1 MITNS
6 LLTLE
11 GLEEERHLLEI
22 DKCRADPVY
31 FISNY
36 LKIAEP
42 RNVLGGIDIIPF
54 RLWPYQIEYI
64 RLLDKQLREGRGLT
78 AKKCRDMGI
87 TLTTLAHFFYHWRF
101 TRGYSALVGSLN
113 EKEVRKLEGD
123 TDPLFS
129 KLDIF
134 IKNLPDWLL
143 PQGFVYEVHSLGM
156 SLINPELGTSI
167 IGSPMGKNFGLSK
180 RKTEILIDEDAQLL
194 YDVGGQCEQSSNT
207 VIRVS
212 TVNIGHF
219 RSVCER
225 AAKAGELIEYPWYL
239 NPNHTPEWY
248 ARQKAKL
255 LPWEF
260 ARFIEMD
267 FDASVADR
275 VYDIFDDCPI
285 SEEYDYRD
293 DLPLATAWD
302 FGLADPTAIL
312 FIQEDLTTGEVFVID
327 EFEKTQSD
335 ILFFTQ
341 FIPGAK
347 PLIPN
352 PYPLTKEEQEIVDR
366 HYLWK
371 RPIRN
376 FGDKSGKA
384 HKSQVVRV
392 SEWEALKE
400 YDIRM
405 ELEDQYYYQMYQ
417 RIRQTYQGLKRLKVH
432 PRCKKFI
439 RAMKSYHYEPLPLAN
454 ASQGITPAQRSP
466 EHDAS
471 SHFATALEFFFIS
484 EARMK
489 HDPTAPRKPVRAR
502 AHNSKFSYSKWAS

>member
-1 MITNS
+1 MTNS

-143 PQGFVYEVHSLGM
+143 PVGFIYDVHSLGM

-212 TVNIGHF
+212 TVGPGHF

-225 AAKAGELIEYPWYL
+225 AERNGELIEYPYHL
-239 NPNHTPEWY
+239 NPNHTPEWF
-248 ARQKAKL
+248 ARQEKKL
-255 LPWEF
+255 LPWEL
-260 ARFIEMD
+260 ARFILMD
-267 FDASVADR
+267 FDAAVADR
-275 VYDIFDDCPI
+275 VYDIFDFCPI
-285 SEEYDYRD
+285 SEEYDYRE
-293 DLPLATAWD
+293 DLPLADSWD
-302 FGLADPTAIL
+302 FGLGDPTCIL
-312 FIQEDLTTGEVFVID
+312 FIQKNLTTNEIFVID
-327 EFEKTQSD
+327 ELEKNEAD

-352 PYPLTKEEQEIVDR
+352 PYHPNKEEQEVIDR

-371 RPIRN
+371 RPTRN
-376 FGDKSGKA
+376 FGDKSGKQRN
-384 HKSQVVRV
+384 QVTKTSV
-392 SEWEALKE
+392 WETLGE

-405 ELEDQYYYQMYQ
+405 ELEDKFYYDMES
-417 RIRQTYQGLKRLKVH
+417 RIRETYQALKRVKVN

-439 RAMKSYHYEPLPLAN
+439 RAMKNYRYESLTLVQT
-454 ASQGITPAQRSP
+454 SQGITPKKREP
-466 EHDAS
+466 VHDEF
-471 SHFATALEFFFIS
+471 SHFATCFEFFAIS

>member
-1 MITNS
+1 
-6 LLTLE
+6 
-11 GLEEERHLLEI
+11 
-22 DKCRADPVY
+22 
-31 FISNY
+31 
-36 LKIAEP
+36 
-42 RNVLGGIDIIPF
+42 
-54 RLWPYQIEYI
+54 
-64 RLLDKQLREGRGLT
+64 
-78 AKKCRDMGI
+78 
-87 TLTTLAHFFYHWRF
+87 
-101 TRGYSALVGSLN
+101 
-113 EKEVRKLEGD
+113 
-123 TDPLFS
+123 
-129 KLDIF
+129 
-134 IKNLPDWLL
+134 LPE
-143 PQGFVYEVHSLGM
+143 GFVYDAHSQAM
-156 SLINPELGTSI
+156 ALINPELNTAI

-194 YDVGGQCEQSSNT
+194 YDVGGQCEQSSYS

-212 TVNIGHF
+212 TVGPGHF

-225 AAKAGELIEYPWYL
+225 AKKNGELIEYPYHL
-239 NPNHTPEWY
+239 NPNHTPAWFK
-248 ARQKAKL
+248 RQKEKL

-260 ARFIEMD
+260 GRFILMD

-293 DLPLATAWD
+293 DLPLATTWD

-312 FIQEDLTTGEVFVID
+312 FIQVDYSVNPPQVFVID

-352 PYPLTKEEQEIVDR
+352 PYNPTKEEQEIIDR

-384 HKSQVVRV
+384 HRSQVVRI
-392 SEWEALKE
+392 SEWEALRE

-405 ELEDQYYYQMYQ
+405 ELEDKYYYQMTQ
-417 RIRQTYQGLKRLKVH
+417 RIRQTYQGIKRLKVH

-439 RAMKSYHYEPLPLAN
+439 RAMKNYHYEPLPQASM
-454 ASQGITPAQRSP
+454 SQGITPQQRSP
-466 EHDAS
+466 EHDES

-484 EARMK
+484 EERMK
-489 HDPTAPRKPVRAR
+489 HDPATLKLPVRVR
-502 AHNSKFSYSKWAS
+502 RKRDQFSYRY

>member
-1 MITNS
+1 MV
-6 LLTLE
+6 LFA
-11 GLEEERHLLEI
+11 GFDKQAERHLLEI

-31 FISNY
+31 FISTY

-54 RLWPYQIEYI
+54 KLWDYQVDYI
-64 RLLDKQLREGRGLT
+64 RFLDKQLREGRGAT
-78 AKKCRDMGI
+78 VKKCRDMGI

-101 TRGYSALVGSLN
+101 TRGYSALIGSLN

-143 PQGFVYEVHSLGM
+143 PEGFVYDVHSTNM
-156 SLINPELGTSI
+156 ALISPEMNSAI
-167 IGSPMGKNFGLSK
+167 VGSPMGRNFGISK

-194 YDVGGQCEQSSNT
+194 YDVGGQCQQSSNT

-219 RSVCER
+219 EQACER
-225 AAKAGELIEYPWYL
+225 AAKMGELIEYPWHL
-239 NPNHTPEWY
+239 NPNHTPAWF
-248 ARQKAKL
+248 ARQKEL
-255 LPWEF
+255 LQPWEF
-260 ARFIEMD
+260 ARFILMD
-267 FDASVADR
+267 FNASIQDR
-275 VYDIFDDCPI
+275 IYEIFNNCPI

-293 DLPLATAWD
+293 DLPLATTWD
-302 FGLADPTAIL
+302 FGGADPTVIIFL
-312 FIQEDLTTGEVFVID
+312 QRDPVTEEVFVID
-327 EFEKTQSD
+327 EVEKTQSD

-341 FIPGAK
+341 FVPGAK

-352 PYPLTKEEQEIVDR
+352 PYRPTEEEQEVIDR

-376 FGDKSGKA
+376 FGDKSGA
-384 HKSQVVRV
+384 ARKSQVLRV
-392 SEWEALKE
+392 TEWEALKQ
-400 YDIRM
+400 YDIKV
-405 ELEDQYYYQMYQ
+405 ELEDKFYYNMKA
-417 RIRQTYQGLKRLKVH
+417 RIDITYQGLKRLKIH
-432 PRCKKFI
+432 PRCKRFI
-439 RAMKSYHYEPLPLAN
+439 KAMRNYHYEPLSQADL
-454 ASQGITPAQRSP
+454 SQGITPRVRQP
-466 EHDAS
+466 EHDES

-484 EARMK
+484 EERMK
-489 HDPTAPRKPVRAR
+489 HDPATLKLPVRVR
-502 AHNSKFSYSKWAS
+502 RRRDQFSYRY